1 MYMLLYLDLVETY
14 FLFSRAVQ
22 TNDLD
27 LFIYALFRMRDIF
40 MATGHNKIIR
50 YMILYVLKLLNI
62 DLTHPGVQSLLV
74 NGALYKMHNHSR
86 DMQWT

>member
-14 FLFSRAVQ
+14 FLFRRAVQ

-40 MATGHNKIIR
+40 MATGHNKNYKAHDSLCAQVIEHK
-50 YMILYVLKLLNI
+50 YHSSWCSVL
-62 DLTHPGVQSLLV
+62 TSE
-74 NGALYKMHNHSR
+74 
-86 DMQWT
+86 